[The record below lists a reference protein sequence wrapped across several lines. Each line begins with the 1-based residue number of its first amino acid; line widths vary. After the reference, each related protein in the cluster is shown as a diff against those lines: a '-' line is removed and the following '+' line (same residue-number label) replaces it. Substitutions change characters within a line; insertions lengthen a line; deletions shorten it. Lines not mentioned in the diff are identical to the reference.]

1 MKKDLP
7 KGWSIESIQNSIEF
21 VIGGDWGIDLDKDSE
36 IETEKVYC
44 IRGSEIKNWDID
56 KGKTSVL
63 RKIKSSSLEKRKL
76 LEGDILLE
84 ISGGGPDQPVG
95 RTVVI
100 DQVALNLFD
109 CPIICTNFLRLLRF
123 KKINNSFYINY
134 FLKSFYLSGEIVKY
148 QGGSNNLR
156 NLKYKDFETIN
167 IPFPP
172 LPEQERIVAKLDS
185 IFAHLEV
192 AKKGLEKIPVLLKEF
207 RQAVLTQAVTGKL
220 TEEWREGKELEEID
234 SMFLEKKRILQIENE
249 NVQLEK
255 LGKRKQKE
263 SPFKLIEKNEN
274 GWLVVN
280 VESACVFVVDCLHN
294 TPQFEL
300 TGFSVID
307 TTCISPFNI
316 DWEKARKVNSEYFK
330 KWTERLIPNYGDV
343 LFSREGTIGIAVKV
357 PKGADL
363 CIGQRMMLFRL
374 ADFVLPEYAEIYFN
388 SYIFRDEYFPYIKGV
403 AAQHL
408 NIGSIRELPFPIPSF
423 QEQKEI
429 VRRVETLFQ
438 RQMPLSYNIKS

>member
-1 MKKDLP
+1 M
-7 KGWSIESIQNSIEF
+7 
-21 VIGGDWGIDLDKDSE
+21 
-36 IETEKVYC
+36 
-44 IRGSEIKNWDID
+44 
-56 KGKTSVL
+56 
-63 RKIKSSSLEKRKL
+63 
-76 LEGDILLE
+76 
-84 ISGGGPDQPVG
+84 
-95 RTVVI
+95 
-100 DQVALNLFD
+100 
-109 CPIICTNFLRLLRF
+109 
-123 KKINNSFYINY
+123 
-134 FLKSFYLSGEIVKY
+134 
-148 QGGSNNLR
+148 
-156 NLKYKDFETIN
+156 
-167 IPFPP
+167 
-172 LPEQERIVAKLDS
+172 
-185 IFAHLEV
+185 
-192 AKKGLEKIPVLLKEF
+192 LLKEF
-207 RQAVLTQAVTGKL
+207 RQAVLSQAVTGKL

-429 VRRVETLFQ
+429 VRRVETLF
-438 RQMPLSYNIKS
+438 SKSDAIEAQYKKLKVQIEQLPQSMLAKAFRGEV